1 MSFKVFD
8 IVISVWLILFVV
20 WGLPLTHYRSR
31 FRKIV
36 YQTESWVIN
45 IKPVFVDEIRA
56 LFGNTYPNNPE
67 YLKMRNFYRFYLI
80 VYTLLFAVYRLVG

>member
-45 IKPVFVDEIRA
+45 IKPVFWDELKA
-56 LFGNTYPNNPE
+56 LFGNAYPENPE